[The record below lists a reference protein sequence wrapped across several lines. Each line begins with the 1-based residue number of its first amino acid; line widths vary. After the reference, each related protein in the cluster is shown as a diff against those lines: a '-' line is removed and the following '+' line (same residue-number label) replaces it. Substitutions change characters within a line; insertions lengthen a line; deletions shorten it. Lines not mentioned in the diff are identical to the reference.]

1 MKRLLVSACALVLA
15 AALSASPARAQGV
28 TTAAVAGRVMD
39 EAGGPVGQAELTL
52 VNGST
57 GVRYSARSRDD
68 GRYSF
73 EVVEVGGPYT
83 LSVRALG
90 YEPKTLDQF
99 SLTLSQRLTLDVS
112 LKKSAVE
119 VAGITVEANSD
130 PRLSAARTGASTFL
144 SDTAI
149 HRLPT
154 LNRSFTDFVNT
165 SPQVA
170 PGPNGRSINGQNDRF
185 NNIQIDGSVNNDLF
199 ALGSSTGVPGGAVN
213 ERPIS
218 LEAVQEY
225 QIQIAPFDVRQGG
238 FVGGLVNAVTKSGT
252 NEFHGSLFGYMQN
265 QSFVGS
271 DTAGVSVPVATYQQQ
286 QYGFSVGGPI
296 IKDKLH
302 FFATGD
308 FRHDVRPFASS
319 LQIGNSGVPSD
330 TAGIGITSAQ
340 ADSVAGYLQN
350 LYHFANPGSWQAPTI
365 PNPETNL
372 FGKLDYELGENSHL
386 EVSGT
391 YVNAN
396 QITLIHKFTSPF
408 NGRDGYELSNS
419 GYNTQNQT
427 RTVRGKWTATFANKY
442 SNEAILAYTTISDNR
457 NPESSMPLVLV
468 HVNPTNFNDYVS
480 AGAERFSQNNI
491 LDQKS
496 FEVTDNLTFTAGEHL
511 LTVGTHNEFFS
522 FKNVFFP
529 ASFGVWNFGNI
540 DSLSKGLPDRFE
552 QAKSTLGPLGPVADF
567 SVKQFGLYAED
578 RFSPIRNLTLTAGLR
593 MDVPSI
599 PAPIENTAIDTIH
612 LSSLGGGVIHTSNSP
627 TGNMLWSPRLG
638 FNYDLNG
645 SQQTIFRGGVGI
657 FSGRPPYVWVS
668 NAFGNTGVGSSTLL
682 CTTPGTVP
690 VLTPDGSGGFTFPT
704 NPSTC
709 NGGAGPTSS
718 ATSIVF
724 YDPSFKFPQALKVA
738 LGLDHQLGWGILG
751 TADFIYT
758 RSINQFY
765 LTDVN
770 LPDVQTTAAGE
781 GGRPLYV
788 QPTAFNAATGAVSAH
803 RLTAA
808 LGQAIENVNKSADRA
823 TQLTFQLQKRFENGL
838 EFNAAYTYS
847 HVLDLFSYTSDIS
860 GSNFNF
866 GALDGT
872 IANRN
877 LRTSVYDRP
886 NKITI
891 SGTVNIPFDIR
902 FSLIYAGISGTPFT
916 YVVAND
922 VNGDGVGGND
932 PVYVPK
938 DQTDIEMKNGLADYN
953 KLNAYINGEPC
964 LRDARGSLLERDTC
978 RNPWQNSL
986 NARLSKVVPTIH
998 GQSVEITIDM
1008 LNVLNFVNSS
1018 WGLIRQTSGFEEA
1031 NLLRLSGYDPV
1042 AQRGIYTLSLPVKN
1056 AVALNSLGSRWVFQ
1070 LGARYAF

>member
-1 MKRLLVSACALVLA
+1 MKRLLMSACVFALA
-15 AALSASPARAQGV
+15 ASWAAPTARAQGV
-28 TTAAVAGRVMD
+28 TTAAVAGRVTD
-39 EAGGPVGQAELTL
+39 DGGAPVAQAELTL

-57 GVRYSARSRDD
+57 GVRYRAQSRDD

-99 SLTLSQRLTLDVS
+99 SLTLSQRLSLDVS

-119 VAGITVEANSD
+119 VAGITVQANSD

-165 SPQVA
+165 SPLAA
-170 PGPNGRSINGQNDRF
+170 PGASGGRSINGQNERF

-213 ERPIS
+213 ERPIG

-225 QIQIAPFDVRQGG
+225 QIQVAPFDVRQGG

-252 NEFHGSLFGYMQN
+252 NEFHGTLFGYMQN

-302 FFATGD
+302 FFVTGD
-308 FRHDVRPFASS
+308 FRHDVRPFAST
-319 LQIGNSGVPSD
+319 LQIGNSGAASD

-340 ADSVAGYLQN
+340 ADSVSSILSTKYGYG
-350 LYHFANPGSWQAPTI
+350 APGSWQAPTI

-372 FGKLDYELGENSHL
+372 FGKLDYELGTNSHL

-396 QITLIHKFTSPF
+396 QITLIHKYTSPY

-457 NPESSMPLVLV
+457 NPQSSLPLVLV
-468 HVNPTNFNDYVS
+468 HVNPSNFNDYVA
-480 AGAERFSQNNI
+480 AGAENFSQNNI

-496 FEVTDNLTFTAGEHL
+496 FEVTDNLTFSAGEHL
-511 LTVGTHNEFFS
+511 LTVGTHNEFFH

-529 ASFGVWNFGNI
+529 GSFGVWNFGNI
-540 DSLSKGLPDRFE
+540 DSLSLGIADRYTR
-552 QAKSTLGPLGPVADF
+552 ALSTLGPLGPVADF
-567 SVKQFGLYAED
+567 SVKQYGAYAED
-578 RFSPIRNLTLTAGLR
+578 RFSPVPHLTLTAGLR

-599 PAPIENTAIDTIH
+599 PSPLENTAIDTIH
-612 LSSLGGGVIHTSNSP
+612 LSSLNGGVIHTSNSP

-638 FNYDLNG
+638 FNYDVG
-645 SQQTIFRGGVGI
+645 GTQQTIFRGGVGI

-668 NAFGNTGVGSSTLL
+668 NAFGNTGVGGSNLVCSGQLGANSTP
-682 CTTPGTVP
+682 TFTSD
-690 VLTPDGSGGFTFPT
+690 PDNQPTACGG
-704 NPSTC
+704 
-709 NGGAGPTSS
+709 GGQATSS

-724 YDPSFKFPQALKVA
+724 YDPGFKFPQALKIA
-738 LGLDHQLGWGILG
+738 LGLDRQLGWGILG
-751 TADFIYT
+751 TADFVYT
-758 RSINQFY
+758 KSINQFY
-765 LTDVN
+765 LVDVN
-770 LPDVQTTAAGE
+770 LPGVQTTAAGE

-788 QPTAFNAATGAVSAH
+788 QPTAFNAATGAVSAQ
-803 RLTAA
+803 RLTTAV
-808 LGQAIENVNKSADRA
+808 GQAIENVNKSADRA
-823 TQLTFQLQKRFENGL
+823 TQLSFQLQKQFANGL

-886 NKITI
+886 NKVTI

-902 FSLIYAGISGTPFT
+902 FSLIYAGISGSPFT

-938 DQTDIEMKNGLADYN
+938 DASDIEMKNGATDYA
-953 KLNAYINGEPC
+953 KLDAFINGEPC
-964 LRDARGSLLERDTC
+964 LRNARGTLLERDTC

-1008 LNVLNFVNSS
+1008 LNVLNFINSS
-1018 WGLIRQTSGFEEA
+1018 WGLVRQTSSFEEA
-1031 NLLRLSGYDPV
+1031 NLIRLAGYDPV
-1042 AQRGIYTLSLPVKN
+1042 AQRGVYTLNLPVKN

>member
-1 MKRLLVSACALVLA
+1 MKRLLVSACALALVALPA
-15 AALSASPARAQGV
+15 ARSARAQGV
-28 TTAAVAGRVMD
+28 TTAAVAGHVTD
-39 EAGGPVGQAELTL
+39 ESGAAVALAEITL
-52 VNGST
+52 VNGNT
-57 GVRYSARSRDD
+57 GARYSTRSRED
-68 GRYSF
+68 GIYSF

-90 YEPKTLDQF
+90 FEPKTMNAF
-99 SLTLSQRLTLDVS
+99 SLNLSQRLTLDVT
-112 LKKSAVE
+112 LKRTAVE
-119 VAGITVEANSD
+119 VAGVTVTANSD

-165 SPQVA
+165 SPLVA
-170 PGPNGRSINGQNDRF
+170 EGPNGRSMGGQNDRF

-199 ALGSSTGVPGGAVN
+199 ALGSSTGVPGGAVH

-252 NEFHGSLFGYMQN
+252 NEFHGSLFGYAQN

-271 DTAGVSVPVATYQQQ
+271 DTSGVSVPVPTYQQQ

-308 FRHDVRPFASS
+308 FRHDVRPFASG
-319 LQIGNSGVPSD
+319 LQIGNQGTASD

-340 ADSVAGYLQN
+340 VDSVSQILTSKYGYG
-350 LYHFANPGSWQAPTI
+350 APGSWQAPTI

-372 FGKLDYELGENSHL
+372 FGKLNYELGTNSHL
-386 EVSGT
+386 ELSGI

-396 QITLIHKFTSPF
+396 QVTLIRKYTSPF
-408 NGRDGYELSNS
+408 NGRDGYELANS

-442 SNEAILAYTTISDNR
+442 SNEAILGYTTISDNR
-457 NPESSMPLVLV
+457 NPQSSLPLILV
-468 HVNPTNFNDYVS
+468 HVNPANFNDYVS
-480 AGAERFSQNNI
+480 AGAENFSQNNI

-496 FEVTDNLTFTAGEHL
+496 FEVTDNLTFSAGQHL

-529 ASFGVWNFGNI
+529 GSFGVWNFGNI
-540 DSLSKGLPDRFE
+540 DSLNLGIADRYTR
-552 QAKSTLGPLGPVADF
+552 ALSTLGPLGPVANF
-567 SVKQFGLYAED
+567 SVKQLGFYAED

-599 PAPIENTAIDTIH
+599 PHPIENTLVDTVP
-612 LSSLGGGVIHTSNSP
+612 LASLNGGVIHTSNSP

-645 SQQTIFRGGVGI
+645 DQSMIFRGGVGI

-668 NAFGNTGVGSSTLL
+668 NAFGNTGVGSSNLV
-682 CTTPGTVP
+682 CTGQAGANSTPV
-690 VLTPDGSGGFTFPT
+690 FTSDPT
-704 NPSTC
+704 NQPAQC
-709 NGGAGPTSS
+709 GGGGLATSS
-718 ATSIVF
+718 ASSIVF
-724 YDPSFKFPQALKVA
+724 YDPNFKFPQALKVA
-738 LGLDHQLGWGILG
+738 LGADRQLGWGVLG

-758 RSINQFY
+758 KSINQFY
-765 LTDVN
+765 LLDVN
-770 LPDVQTTAAGE
+770 LPGVQTTASGE

-788 QPTAFNAATGAVSAH
+788 QPTAFNAGTGAVTIS
-803 RLTAA
+803 RLTNKV
-808 LGQAIENVNKSADRA
+808 GQAIENVNKSADRS
-823 TQLTFQLQKRFENGL
+823 TQFTVQLQKSFSNGL

-860 GSNFNF
+860 GSNYVF

-877 LRTSVYDRP
+877 LRTSIYDRP
-886 NKITI
+886 HKISL
-891 SGTVNIPFDIR
+891 SGTVNAPFDTR
-902 FSLIYAGISGTPFT
+902 FSLIYLGISGTPFT

-932 PVYVPK
+932 PVYVPTGP
-938 DQTDIEMKNGLADYN
+938 TDIEMKNGAPDYA
-953 KLNAYINGEPC
+953 KLDAYINGEPC
-964 LRDARGSLLERDTC
+964 LRENRGRLLPRDVC
-978 RNPWQNSL
+978 RNPWQNML
-986 NARLSKVVPTIH
+986 NARLSKVVPTFG
-998 GQSVEITIDM
+998 GQSVEVELDM
-1008 LNVLNFVNSS
+1008 LNVLNFINSS
-1018 WGLIRQTSGFEEA
+1018 WGLTRVTGVFEET
-1031 NLLRLSGYDPV
+1031 NLIRLAGYD
-1042 AQRGIYTLSLPVKN
+1042 AAAGRGIYTLNIPTKS
-1056 AVALNSLGSRWVFQ
+1056 AVSNVNSLGSRWVFQ
-1070 LGARYAF
+1070 LGARYTF

>member
-1 MKRLLVSACALVLA
+1 MKRLLVSACALVLLGLA
-15 AALSASPARAQGV
+15 AVPAARAQGV
-28 TTAAVAGRVMD
+28 TTAAVAGHVTD
-39 EAGGPVGQAELTL
+39 ESGAAVAQAELTL

-57 GVRYSARSRDD
+57 GTRYTARSRED

-90 YEPKTLDQF
+90 FEPKALNAF
-99 SLTLSQRLTLDVS
+99 SLSLSQRLTMDVS
-112 LKKSAVE
+112 LKRSAVE
-119 VAGITVEANSD
+119 VAGITVQGNSD
-130 PRLSAARTGASTFL
+130 PRLSAERTGATTFL
-144 SDTAI
+144 SDTAL

-218 LEAVQEY
+218 LEAVQEF

-252 NEFHGSLFGYMQN
+252 NELHGSAFGYFQN

-271 DTAGVSVPVATYQQQ
+271 DTAGVSVPVPTYQQQ
-286 QYGFSVGGPI
+286 QFGFSVGGPL

-319 LQIGNSGVPSD
+319 LQIGNSGAASD
-330 TAGIGITSAQ
+330 TAGIGITHQQ
-340 ADSVAGYLQN
+340 ADSVANILQTKYGYGN
-350 LYHFANPGSWQAPTI
+350 AGSWQAPTI

-372 FGKLDYELGENSHL
+372 FGKLDYELGANSHV

-396 QITLIHKFTSPF
+396 QVTLIHKFTSPF

-427 RTVRGKWTATFANKY
+427 RTLRGKWTATFANKY
-442 SNEAILAYTTISDNR
+442 SNEAILAYTTISDHR
-457 NPESSMPLVLV
+457 NPQSSLPLVLV
-468 HVNPTNFNDYVS
+468 HVNPVNFNDYIA
-480 AGAERFSQNNI
+480 AGAENFSQNNI

-496 FEVTDNLTFTAGEHL
+496 FEFTDNLTFSAGDHL
-511 LTVGTHNEFFS
+511 LTVGTHNEFFN

-529 ASFGVWNFGNI
+529 GSFGVWNFGNI
-540 DSLSKGLPDRFE
+540 DSLNLGLADRYTR
-552 QAKSTLGPLGPVADF
+552 ALSTFGPLGPVADF
-567 SVKQFGLYAED
+567 SVKQVGLYAED
-578 RFSPIRNLTLTAGLR
+578 RFSPARNLTITAGLR

-599 PAPIENTAIDTIH
+599 PNPTENTAIDTVP
-612 LSSLGGGVIHTSNSP
+612 LSSLGGGTIHTSNSP

-638 FNYDLNG
+638 FNYDVNG
-645 SQQTIFRGGVGI
+645 AQQTILRGGVGI

-668 NAFGNTGVGSSTLL
+668 NAFGNTGVGSSNLV
-682 CTTPGTVP
+682 CSGQAGVNSTPTFTSDP
-690 VLTPDGSGGFTFPT
+690 VNQPTQCGG
-704 NPSTC
+704 
-709 NGGAGPTSS
+709 GGL
-718 ATSIVF
+718 ATSAASSVVF
-724 YDPSFKFPQALKVA
+724 YDPGFKFPQALKIA
-738 LGLDHQLGWGILG
+738 LGADHQLGWGVLG

-758 RSINQFY
+758 KSINQFY

-770 LPDVQTTAAGE
+770 LPGVQTTATGE

-788 QPTAFNAATGAVSAH
+788 QPTAFNAGTGAVSAV
-803 RLTAA
+803 RLTSKI
-808 LGQAIENVNKSADRA
+808 GQAIENVNKSADRA
-823 TQLTFQLQKRFENGL
+823 TQLTLQLQKSFSNGI
-838 EFNAAYTYS
+838 EFAAAYTYS

-860 GSNFNF
+860 GSNFVF

-886 NKITI
+886 HKITV
-891 SGTVNIPFDIR
+891 SGTVNVPFDAH
-902 FSLIYAGISGTPFT
+902 FSLIYTGISGTPFT
-916 YVVAND
+916 YTVAND

-932 PVYVPK
+932 AVYVPR
-938 DQTDIEMKNGLADYN
+938 DASDIEMKNGAADFT
-953 KLNAYINGEPC
+953 KLDAFINSEPC
-964 LRDARGSLLERDTC
+964 LSQNRGRLLPRDVC
-978 RNPWQNSL
+978 RNPWQNQLS
-986 NARLSKVVPTIH
+986 ARLSKVFPTFG
-998 GQSVEITIDM
+998 GQSVEVEMDM
-1008 LNVLNFVNSS
+1008 LNVLNFINSG
-1018 WGLIRQTSGFEEA
+1018 WGLTRVTGVFEETS
-1031 NLLRLSGYDPV
+1031 LLRLAGYDA
-1042 AQRGIYTLSLPVKN
+1042 AQGRGQYTLNLPVKN
-1056 AVALNSLGSRWVFQ
+1056 AVSINSLGSRWVFQ
-1070 LGARYAF
+1070 LGARYTF